1 MNNILEEYKIWLELQ
16 GKSKNTIKTYSI
28 SIRKFLEYVSNIF
41 LKDDINID
49 FLKENL
55 NKNLIIKFLAEIK
68 TKKNLDPNSI
78 RLYIR
83 SLSSFLKF
91 LDRSDIIK
99 DLKVPRVDK
108 KLPKYITFDEFNRL
122 LSFVKKKR
130 DKLILLLLFYTGVRV
145 SELVNLKKED
155 ILIKE
160 GFIRVYGKGGKERMI
175 PIPKFLIE
183 ELNNYIQTLKDE
195 KLFNISTR
203 QVERIVKKYAKL
215 ANINKKVTPH
225 VLRHSLATMLLS
237 NGVDIR
243 YIQEILGHSSLSIT
257 QIYTHVIPSKLKE
270 IYEKVFEN
278 IKV

>member
-41 LKDDINID
+41 SKNDINVD

-55 NKNLIIKFLAEIK
+55 NKNLIIRFLAEIK

-91 LDRSDIIK
+91 LDRPDIIK

-155 ILIKE
+155 VLIKE

>member
-28 SIRKFLEYVSNIF
+28 PIRKFLEYLSNIF
-41 LKDDINID
+41 SKNDINVD

-55 NKNLIIKFLAEIK
+55 NKNLIIRFLAEIK

-91 LDRSDIIK
+91 LDRPDIIK

-108 KLPKYITFDEFNRL
+108 KLPKYITFDEFNHL

-155 ILIKE
+155 VLIKE

-183 ELNNYIQTLKDE
+183 ELNSYIQNLKDE